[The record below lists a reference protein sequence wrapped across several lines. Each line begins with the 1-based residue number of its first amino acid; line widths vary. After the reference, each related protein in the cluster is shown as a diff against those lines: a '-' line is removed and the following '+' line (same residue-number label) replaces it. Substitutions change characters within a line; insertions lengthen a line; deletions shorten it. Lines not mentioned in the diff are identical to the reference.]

1 MLNKYLTKSIRPLN
15 RKSIPSLIIE
25 RITELIISKK
35 LKPGDQ
41 LPTELELAQQLG
53 VGRNSLREAIKIL
66 SYLGV
71 VEIRRGIGT
80 FIAESMST
88 SVMDPLIM
96 ALIIE
101 QKTSKEIIELRLL
114 IDTAAA
120 EIVIQKASDED
131 VNRVEAVNNQLRKE
145 ASKNPVNSRKLKD
158 LDIRFHETLLEL
170 TNNNLLT
177 KIGKSIYTLFLASIE
192 KTVEADPI
200 RAVKNHQLVIDAIK
214 KRDKL
219 LLRKIMSESLSYW
232 IDYIQS

>member
-1 MLNKYLTKSIRPLN
+1 MPNKYVTQSIRPLN
-15 RKSIPSLIIE
+15 RESIPSLIIE

-88 SVMDPLIM
+88 SVMNPLIM

-120 EIVIQKASDED
+120 EIVIQKASDGDINRIED
-131 VNRVEAVNNQLRKE
+131 VNNQLREE
-145 ASKNPVNSRKLKD
+145 AGKKPVNSRKLKD

-170 TNNNLLT
+170 TNNNLLS

-192 KTVEADPI
+192 KTVAADPI

-219 LLRKIMSESLSYW
+219 LLRKIMSQSLSFW
-232 IDYIQS
+232 IDHIQS

>member
-1 MLNKYLTKSIRPLN
+1 MPNKYVTQSIRPLN
-15 RKSIPSLIIE
+15 RESIPSLIIE

-53 VGRNSLREAIKIL
+53 VGRNSLREAVKIL

-88 SVMDPLIM
+88 SVMNPLIM

-120 EIVIQKASDED
+120 EIVIQKASDGDINRIED
-131 VNRVEAVNNQLRKE
+131 VNNQLRKE
-145 ASKNPVNSRKLKD
+145 AGKKPVNSRKLKD

-170 TNNNLLT
+170 TNNNLLS

-192 KTVEADPI
+192 KTVAADPI

-219 LLRKIMSESLSYW
+219 LLRKIMNQSLSFW
-232 IDYIQS
+232 IDHIQS

>member
-1 MLNKYLTKSIRPLN
+1 MPNKYVTQSIRPLN
-15 RKSIPSLIIE
+15 RESIPSLIIE

-53 VGRNSLREAIKIL
+53 VGRNSLREAVKIL

-71 VEIRRGIGT
+71 IEIRRGIGT

-88 SVMDPLIM
+88 SVMNPLIM

-120 EIVIQKASDED
+120 EIVIQKASDGDINRIED
-131 VNRVEAVNNQLRKE
+131 VNNQLRKE
-145 ASKNPVNSRKLKD
+145 AGKKPVNSRKLKD

-170 TNNNLLT
+170 TNNNLLS

-192 KTVEADPI
+192 KTVAADPI

-219 LLRKIMSESLSYW
+219 LLRKIMNQSLSFW
-232 IDYIQS
+232 IDHIQS

>member
-1 MLNKYLTKSIRPLN
+1 MPNKYVTQSIRPLN
-15 RKSIPSLIIE
+15 RESIPSLIIE

-88 SVMDPLIM
+88 SVMNPLIM

-120 EIVIQKASDED
+120 EIVIQKASDGDINRIED
-131 VNRVEAVNNQLRKE
+131 VNNQLRKE
-145 ASKNPVNSRKLKD
+145 AGKKPVNSRKLKD

-170 TNNNLLT
+170 TNNNLLS

-192 KTVEADPI
+192 KTVAADPI

-219 LLRKIMSESLSYW
+219 LLRKIMNQSLSFW
-232 IDYIQS
+232 IDHIQS